1 MPPAEPPAT
10 TGGGADPGWA
20 LLAGILAALALVV
33 YVIFYVRGSASVH
46 RHEEGFVLNRCPVC
60 GRGQLSVD
68 TRVGRVLGV
77 PRPSHTV
84 RCNTCRSLLREVR
97 PGRWRYAVDP
107 IENPGMAERYNGKT
121 LSEAELR
128 RLDLDRR
135 SRD

>member
-1 MPPAEPPAT
+1 VI
-10 TGGGADPGWA
+10 GGVGLALLIA
-20 LLAGILAALALVV
+20 LLAALIGIYAF
-33 YVIFYVRGSASVH
+33 FYWRGSVAAH
-46 RHEEGFVLNRCPVC
+46 RHEDGFVLDRCPVC
-60 GRGQLSVD
+60 GRGQLSMD
-68 TRVGRVLGV
+68 TRVGRVLGI

-107 IENPGMAERYNGKT
+107 LENPEIAERYNGKV